1 MKASSWIGIC
11 DIFSSGNRSSEP
23 SNPWMVR
30 VARFQGVFQPMPRFG
45 PQAGSDEIEIPGVLR
60 SRGFGLEQQD
70 NLGNE
75 ERDASG
81 GPHSDAVEPPCDGG
95 IPSELPACAG
105 RLVEQELD
113 AGAGLRSR
121 VHLVNREIEPFP
133 VGPRKSLA
141 IHDLLERPGREM
153 RPEFGL
159 VVSKDRDV
167 DVVVLP

>member
-1 MKASSWIGIC
+1 MA
-11 DIFSSGNRSSEP
+11 
-23 SNPWMVR
+23 R
-30 VARFQGVFQPMPRFG
+30 VAGFQGVFQPTARFG

-95 IPSELPACAG
+95 IPSELPACSG

-121 VHLVNREIEPFP
+121 VDLVNPAIDAFT
-133 VGPRKSLA
+133 VGPLKPA
-141 IHDLLERPGREM
+141 GIEQPLESP
-153 RPEFGL
+153 
-159 VVSKDRDV
+159 SS
-167 DVVVLP
+167 